1 MKDYSYV
8 FNAHPT
14 YIESL
19 YKEFKSNPTAIEDGW
34 RTFFEGFE
42 FAQNG
47 NGHLE
52 ESITQSSMD
61 SDKGD
66 I

>member
-14 YIESL
+14 YIESIYQT
-19 YKEFKSNPTAIEDGW
+19 YKANPEGVEEGW

-47 NGHLE
+47 NGHVAE
-52 ESITQSSMD
+52 KIESSEDVTDDES
-61 SDKGD
+61 
-66 I
+66 